1 MSDKLANHPHLP
13 LLLLPIVPLPSSSFA
28 CSLFF
33 SFWYTVSNPP
43 PETGEIATPP
53 LPELIKGVW
62 VLSASPSPITPKKA
76 GVPSSSYIWPK
87 GGEIKT
93 SSLPLLAKLGKEF
106 KTPPPM
112 FWAKNGRVAKAFS
125 PPLQAKEGKI
135 FTPPPLPSLLTSS
148 VLSSLPH
155 SHPGDWAFPVPSLG
169 RPKSCLGS
177 SSDSL
182 SPFPGTSLDFPGPCL
197 GLPWA
202 SLD

>member
-1 MSDKLANHPHLP
+1 MSDKLGNHPHLP

-125 PPLQAKEGKI
+125 PPLQAKEGKK
-135 FTPPPLPSLLTSS
+135 FTPPPSLPCSPPQFFPPSLIPTLGIGPSLCPPWA
-148 VLSSLPH
+148 VLSPAWALPET
-155 SHPGDWAFPVPSLG
+155 P
-169 RPKSCLGS
+169 
-177 SSDSL
+177 
-182 SPFPGTSLDFPGPCL
+182 
-197 GLPWA
+197 
-202 SLD
+202 